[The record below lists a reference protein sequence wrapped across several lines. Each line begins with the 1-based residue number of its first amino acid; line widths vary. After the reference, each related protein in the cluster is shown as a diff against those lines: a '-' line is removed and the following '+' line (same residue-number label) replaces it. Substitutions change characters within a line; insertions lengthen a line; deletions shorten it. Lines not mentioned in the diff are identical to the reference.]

1 MAWRLRLLLLAGTG
15 LLGALG
21 RAAEAR
27 AAALDSPHAADRAPA
42 PAAPDTV
49 QAPPASDAGQP
60 ASRTESAPP
69 LPAAADAGA
78 PAAADS
84 IAIPRARL
92 RVNGVQVAVLRAGPG
107 PQHALVATVHADDIL
122 VVDARCGEWYHATA
136 PDGASGWVHSSL
148 LANDVD
154 KSRFT
159 FVPDPGRRERQGTLH
174 LLGYLGSY
182 AADRE
187 DNGFLYGGRLAYALT
202 PRWFFEVGAGR
213 TRVVRSTYII
223 EQIYNLRLEE
233 ETFKVF
239 FYEAGGSFNLLPL
252 RRVTPYLSAAV
263 GATILNSRVEPTWCL
278 GLGTRA
284 FLSRRWATRW
294 EVRDHRLHVGNQFT
308 RFTGDN
314 LEFSAGMEVLF

>member
-1 MAWRLRLLLLAGTG
+1 MAWRLRLRLLAGSALIAATG
-15 LLGALG
+15 S
-21 RAAEAR
+21 AAV
-27 AAALDSPHAADRAPA
+27 
-42 PAAPDTV
+42 AAPDTAPIAAETM
-49 QAPPASDAGQP
+49 QA
-60 ASRTESAPP
+60 
-69 LPAAADAGA
+69 PAAADTAPASAGSPSPSPPLAVPAPDAGA
-78 PAAADS
+78 ATADS

-107 PQHALVATVHADDIL
+107 PQHALVATAHADDIV

-148 LANDVD
+148 LANDID

-159 FVPDPGRRERQGTLH
+159 FVPDPGRRERQGTMH

-202 PRWFFEVGAGR
+202 PRYFFEVGAGR

-233 ETFKVF
+233 ESFNVF
-239 FYEAGGSFNLLPL
+239 FYEAGACFNLLPS
-252 RRVTPYLSAAV
+252 RRVTPYLAAGV
-263 GATILNSRVEPTWCL
+263 GATILNSRVEPTWSL
-278 GLGTRA
+278 GVGTRA